1 MGRKPF
7 QFKNFTLTQENSALG
22 INTDSC
28 IFGALINL
36 NEPKNVLDLGCGNG
50 ILIRFLNQKWPNAKY
65 TGIDNHSGS
74 VSDAIKN
81 TTNLQNI
88 SILEEDLF
96 NFKSDKKY
104 DHIVSNPPFFFD
116 DLKSENQ
123 LNNQSR
129 HWSKDQFSNY
139 LVKIKEWIHPLGNL
153 WILLPYNH
161 NTQPELIINEGWY
174 IKQEMKIQPRKNKPA
189 HLRIYE
195 LTLSTTGDDTK
206 QSNFVVYNNNN
217 TFSEPIFNKLKV
229 YYLDQALFIKN
240 KS

>member
-7 QFKNFTLTQENSALG
+7 QFKNFTLKQENSALG

-36 NEPKNVLDLGCGNG
+36 NEPKNVLDVGCGNG

-74 VSDAIKN
+74 ISDAIDN
-81 TTNLQNI
+81 TKDLQNTQ
-88 SILEEDLF
+88 ILDTDLF
-96 NFKSDKKY
+96 TFNGENKY

-123 LNNQSR
+123 LKNQSR
-129 HWSKDQFSNY
+129 HWSKNQFFNY
-139 LVKIKEWIHPLGNL
+139 LNKLKEWIHPGGNL

-161 NTQPELIINEGWY
+161 NTQPELIIKEGWHIIQEII
-174 IKQEMKIQPRKNKPA
+174 IKPRENKPA

-195 LTLSTTGDDTK
+195 LSLNNKTRDIF
-206 QSNFVVYNNNN
+206 NREFVVYDSKNSF
-217 TFSEPIFNKLKV
+217 TEPIFNTLKD

-240 KS
+240 KT